1 MTTQLSP
8 QAANPL
14 PDNKPS
20 WQWDLF
26 TGLLPGLA
34 LGPML
39 LFEASALWSKP
50 HMRFFPLTVVAVVVI
65 VVLNWRKAEATTLP
79 ARRWTAIA
87 TFILASACFL
97 YSVLAFSPWLA
108 HLASVLCF
116 FSWALGRWGNL
127 HWGSIAGWALLLATT
142 LPLPFG
148 WDEAVLAWLQ
158 GVATWA
164 TTCSLDALQIACLRN
179 GNLLEIKGLTIAADE
194 ICDIWG
200 GLYAMLSLAAILMA
214 FQHRGL
220 LVSLKVLSLVP
231 LWVVLAN
238 YIRMLAVAIAH
249 ENYGINAAFGRDFL
263 VLAIGTTL
271 MTAFLIWLSSMFFRQ
286 FFSPIPV
293 ADAEFGPIFSTIN
306 KAFYWP
312 LPDPLEEIPPEDED
326 DLKIFNKRQE
336 KKAEAEANRP
346 KIHWLNNPVSTWLVR
361 AVAIVFVAGGGMGLA
376 AFSGGQQ
383 QLNFGRPQF
392 SATQVEAIAQEDAM
406 PAVLAGANTENEQ
419 NGWQRTDFST
429 IRRSP
434 RSSLGEYGL
443 RWSYVKAQQSL
454 TVGVDLPFVGWHDPV
469 TQLERRGWKVLKSQ
483 IEVEDGWPYGQ
494 AELEN
499 ELGGLAYLFYA
510 NYTIDGSPFDRAP
523 GLESDSD
530 QPKSSA
536 GAITQ
541 TAQLFVEAGQ
551 ELSEADLKVHR
562 DQFLDLRQQALGVHP

>member
-1 MTTQLSP
+1 MTVQSSTDAPPQSP
-8 QAANPL
+8 
-14 PDNKPS
+14 PDKPS

-34 LGPML
+34 LAPML

-50 HMRFFPLTVVAVVVI
+50 HMRFFPLTIVAIVAI
-65 VVLNWRKAEATTLP
+65 VVLNWRNAEATTAP
-79 ARRWTAIA
+79 ARRWTAISA
-87 TFILASACFL
+87 FILASGCFL

-108 HLASVLCF
+108 HLAAVLCF
-116 FSWALGRWGNL
+116 FGWSLGRWGNT
-127 HWGSIAGWALLLATT
+127 HWGSVAGWASLLATT

-231 LWVVLAN
+231 FWVLLAN
-238 YIRMLAVAIAH
+238 YFRMLAVAIAH
-249 ENYGINAAFGRDFL
+249 ENYGIDAAFGRDFL
-263 VLAIGTTL
+263 LLAVGTTI
-271 MTAFLIWLSSMFFRQ
+271 MTVFLIWLSSMFFRQ
-286 FFSPIPV
+286 WFSPIPV

-326 DLKIFNKRQE
+326 DLKIFKKRQE

-346 KIHWLNNPVSTWLVR
+346 KFHWLNNPISTWLVR
-361 AVAIVFVAGGGMGLA
+361 GVAIVFVAGGGMGLA

-383 QLNFGRPQF
+383 QLNFGRPQY
-392 SATQVEAIAQEDAM
+392 SIAQVENIASEDAM
-406 PAVLAGANTENEQ
+406 PASLAESDANAPNTT
-419 NGWQRTDFST
+419 WQRSDFST

-443 RWSYVKAQQSL
+443 RWSYINAQQTL
-454 TVGVDLPFVGWHDPV
+454 TVGVDFPFVGWHDPV
-469 TQLERRGWKVLKSQ
+469 VQLERRGWKVLKSQ
-483 IEVEDGWPYGQ
+483 IEVENDWPYGE

-510 NYTIDGSPFDRAP
+510 NYSVDGSPFDRAP
-523 GLESDSD
+523 GLAADSF
-530 QPKSSA
+530 QPESSA
-536 GAITQ
+536 GEITQ
-541 TAQLFVEAGQ
+541 TAQLFVEAGE
-551 ELSEADLKVHR
+551 ELSEADLKIHR
-562 DQFLDLRQQALGVHP
+562 DQFLSLRQQALEVRP